1 MAIFTPA
8 DQLRNLHIISG
19 DLWAGAEAQ
28 AFTLL
33 QQLNKFLT
41 LQVIVLNPGQ
51 LASRLIEEG
60 IDTLIM
66 DESIESSVS
75 IFYRIRRQIR
85 TFRPHVVHT
94 HRTKENILGA
104 IANATTIRTV
114 CVRTAHGAAEFK
126 GSFKTKVLRTLDEFT
141 ATYLQDKVIAVS
153 NDLAEQLKARLKPS
167 KIQTIYNGVNI
178 ETLSAA
184 GAEILELDADKTH
197 IGIIGRLTPVKR
209 VDIFLEMAA
218 QLVKTKDRQYQF
230 HIIGNGPLLPDLKSF
245 VESNALEKHV
255 FFHGHCENP
264 AKYIKNLDLVVM
276 CSDHEGTPM
285 VALETLALG

>member
-197 IGIIGRLTPVKR
+197 IGIIGRLTPVNQSCDR
-209 VDIFLEMAA
+209 CLY
-218 QLVKTKDRQYQF
+218 LYKTTR
-230 HIIGNGPLLPDLKSF
+230 P
-245 VESNALEKHV
+245 V
-255 FFHGHCENP
+255 
-264 AKYIKNLDLVVM
+264 
-276 CSDHEGTPM
+276 
-285 VALETLALG
+285 